1 MTTEHTCIGRVW
13 GGFSPYSCGKKAKH
27 EHEGKWYCKTH
38 HPPTVQAKKEAR
50 IERREKQFAE
60 QRERL
65 AQKEAQRAEQRRRA
79 DLYPELL
86 EALRWTARALHAE
99 HPAAIKA
106 RAAIA
111 KATEEVKP

>member
-1 MTTEHTCIGRVW
+1 VTTEHFCKARVW
-13 GGFSPYSCGKKAKH
+13 GGYSSNSCGKKAKH

-50 IERREKQFAE
+50 AERWEKEWAERQERIAQQEAQQAE
-60 QRERL
+60 Q
-65 AQKEAQRAEQRRRA
+65 KRRA

-86 EALRWTARALHAE
+86 EALRWIATVNAMDYE
-99 HPAAIKA
+99 YQKCA

-111 KATEEVKP
+111 KAEEVKP